1 MQNKFTVSLNSESS
15 METTTKYP
23 FYIRLGFSLICLISI
38 TYIFYLGKSVL
49 VPVLMAFL
57 FAVLLLP
64 VVNFLNSKLRF
75 PQGLAVFITVILFV
89 FCIIVILAF
98 ISYQI
103 SDIAD
108 DFDTIRKNINIFI
121 TDIQRYIRT
130 SFNVS
135 IWEQRKYI
143 EDVTQ
148 DSVKKGKE
156 SMATTL
162 ISVSDTITNII
173 LVPIYTFLILL
184 YRTHFILFFAKLFR
198 KEHHPKLQE
207 ILTQIKGS
215 VQSYIVGLIIE
226 MIFVSVL
233 TSAGLYFIGVKY
245 AILLGII
252 TGILNLI
259 PYVGILVAGVLTILS
274 SLTGAPDLSIILGV
288 IGVNIVV
295 QVIDNNILVPL
306 IINTKVQI
314 NAFVSIVGI
323 IIGGGI
329 AGVAGMFLA
338 IPILAI
344 LKIIFDRIESLEPW
358 GYLMGDNMPK
368 NFIWKHLKTQK
379 TNKKAKL
386 ETNQETPFDKSD
398 HDFNSSDLNQNG
410 TV

>member
-1 MQNKFTVSLNSESS
+1 
-15 METTTKYP
+15 
-23 FYIRLGFSLICLISI
+23 
-38 TYIFYLGKSVL
+38 
-49 VPVLMAFL
+49 MAFL

-64 VVNFLNSKLRF
+64 GVTFLNSKLRF
-75 PQGLAVFITVILFV
+75 PQGLAVFIIVILFV
-89 FCIIVILAF
+89 FAIIGILAF

-103 SDIAD
+103 SDIAA
-108 DFDTIRKNINIFI
+108 DFNTIKKNVNIFI
-121 TDIQRYIRT
+121 SDIQRFIR
-130 SFNVS
+130 SNFNVS

-162 ISVSDTITNII
+162 ISVSDTIANII

-198 KEHHPKLQE
+198 KEHHQKLQE

-226 MIFVSVL
+226 MIFVSIL

-259 PYVGILVAGVLTILS
+259 PYLGILVAGVLTILS
-274 SLTGAPDLSIILGV
+274 SLTGAPDISIILGV
-288 IGVNIVV
+288 IAVNVVV
-295 QVIDNNILVPL
+295 QLIDNNILVPL

-314 NAFVSIVGI
+314 NAFVSIIGI

-329 AGVAGMFLA
+329 AGIAGMFLA
-338 IPILAI
+338 IPILAM

-368 NFIWKHLKTQK
+368 KFIWRHLKAVK
-379 TNKKAKL
+379 PNKNPKV
-386 ETNQETPFDKSD
+386 ETNEANAFDPSGNDKTEG
-398 HDFNSSDLNQNG
+398 FNQNE
-410 TV
+410 TM